1 MTASNGNSPTRLWAG
16 GPSVPLITAMN
27 DDESINYE
35 ALAKQTV
42 RLAKAGMGIVLLGT
56 NGEAS
61 HLSTEE
67 RKKCTVVV
75 RKALDDA
82 GFADAPLLVG
92 TGAGSAQTTIQVTKE
107 AAEAGASH
115 SIVIT
120 PGYFSFAMGRDRQ
133 AIKDFFIK
141 VFDESPIPVMIYNF
155 PGAAAGIDLTSDEII
170 ELSNHPNCFG
180 VKLTCAMI
188 GKGHRIAAYTQS
200 EAYLT
205 KQSASLKASTVTGQF
220 QVLPGFSEST
230 LPALVSRHTGCITG
244 TGNVIPKTIRKLW
257 DASVKGVKSD
267 AKALAEALELQDR
280 VAEADW
286 TIVKA
291 GIQGTK
297 YFLDHYVE
305 KGLGGPA
312 RLPLGTI
319 SPETK
324 KLIEVD
330 LKGAWEFEQS
340 L

>member
-1 MTASNGNSPTRLWAG
+1 MPSPSRVWAG
-16 GPSVPLITAMN
+16 GPSVPLVTPFHA
-27 DDESINYE
+27 DETIDFD
-35 ALAKQTV
+35 ALGKQAV

-61 HLSTEE
+61 HLSNEE
-67 RKKCTVVV
+67 RKQATVVV

-82 GFADAPLLVG
+82 GFSDAPLLVG
-92 TGAGSAQTTIQVTKE
+92 TGGGSAATTIQITKE
-107 AAEAGASH
+107 AAEAGATH

-120 PGYFSFAMGRDRQ
+120 PGYFAFMMGKDRE
-133 AIKDFFIK
+133 AIKAFFRK

-155 PGAAAGIDLTSDEII
+155 PGAAAGIDLNSDEIN
-170 ELSNHPNCFG
+170 ELADHPNCFG

-200 EAYLT
+200 PEYLAKKGT
-205 KQSASLKASTVTGQF
+205 YLQSVTATGNF

-230 LPALVSRHTGCITG
+230 LPALLSRHTGCITG
-244 TGNVIPKTIRKLW
+244 TGNCIPKTIRRLW
-257 DASVKGVKSD
+257 DTSVAGLKGD
-267 AKALAEALELQDR
+267 ANALAEALTLQDR

-305 KGLGGPA
+305 KGLGGSA
-312 RLPLGTI
+312 RLPLGLVPDAI
-319 SPETK
+319 K
-324 KLIEVD
+324 KMIEND
-330 LKGAWEFEQS
+330 LKEAWEFEQS

>member
-1 MTASNGNSPTRLWAG
+1 MSASRLWAG

-27 DDESINYE
+27 ADESINYD

-61 HLSTEE
+61 HLSNEE

-75 RKALDDA
+75 RKALDDN
-82 GFADAPLLVG
+82 GFKDEPLLVG
-92 TGAGSAQTTIQVTKE
+92 TGSGSAETTITVTKE
-107 AAEAGASH
+107 AAEAGATH

-120 PGYFSFAMGRDRQ
+120 PGYFSFAMGRDRK
-133 AIKDFFIK
+133 AIKDFFKK
-141 VFDESPIPVMIYNF
+141 VFDNSPIPVMIYNF
-155 PGAAAGIDLTSDEII
+155 PGAAAGIDLNSDEIN
-170 ELSNHPNCFG
+170 ELADHPNCFG

-200 EAYLT
+200 EEFVA
-205 KQSASLKASTVTGQF
+205 KRASQLKSQTATGQF

-230 LPALVSRHTGCITG
+230 LPALLSRHTGCITG
-244 TGNVIPKTIRKLW
+244 TGNAIPKTIKKLW
-257 DASVKGVKSD
+257 ETSVAGLKGDAS
-267 AKALAEALELQDR
+267 ALAEALKLQDR
-280 VAEADW
+280 VAQADW

-291 GIQGTK
+291 GIPGTK

-312 RLPLGTI
+312 RLPIGGITDDV
-319 SPETK
+319 K

-330 LKGAWEFEQS
+330 LKEAWEYEQT

>member
-1 MTASNGNSPTRLWAG
+1 MTVNGNAPSRLWAN
-16 GPSVPLITAMN
+16 GPSVPLVTPMN
-27 DDESINYE
+27 ADESVNYD

-61 HLSTEE
+61 HLSPAE
-67 RKKCTVVV
+67 RKQCTVVC

-92 TGAGSAQTTIQVTKE
+92 TGGGSAQTTIEITKE

-120 PGYFSFAMGRDRQ
+120 PGYFAFMMGRDRE
-133 AIKDFFIK
+133 AIKDFFKK

-155 PGAAAGIDLTSDEII
+155 PGAAAGIDLNSDEII
-170 ELSNHPNCFG
+170 ELANHPNCFG

-188 GKGHRIAAYTQS
+188 GKGHRIAAYTNS
-200 EAYLT
+200 PEYLA
-205 KQSASLKASTVTGQF
+205 KQGNFLKSCTVTGQF

-244 TGNVIPKTIRKLW
+244 TGNTIPKTIRKLW
-257 DASVKGVKSD
+257 DASVAGLKGD
-267 AKALAEALELQDR
+267 AKALAEAQELQDR

-305 KGLGGPA
+305 KGLGGSA
-312 RLPLGTI
+312 RLPLGPVTDSVKKMI
-319 SPETK
+319 ET
-324 KLIEVD
+324 D
-330 LKGAWEFEQS
+330 LKEAWEYEQS

>member
-1 MTASNGNSPTRLWAG
+1 MTTSNGNSPTRLWAG

-155 PGAAAGIDLTSDEII
+155 PGAASGIDLTSDEII

-200 EAYLT
+200 EAYLA

-230 LPALVSRHTGCITG
+230 LPALISRHTGCITG
-244 TGNVIPKTIRKLW
+244 TGNAIPKTIRKLW
-257 DASVKGVKSD
+257 ESSVKGVKGD

>member
-1 MTASNGNSPTRLWAG
+1 MSASRLWAG
-16 GPSVPLITAMN
+16 GPSVPLVTAMN
-27 DDESINYE
+27 ADESINYD

-42 RLAKAGMGIVLLGT
+42 RLAKAGLGIVLLGT

-61 HLSTEE
+61 HLSNEE
-67 RKKCTVVV
+67 RRKCTVVV
-75 RKALDDA
+75 RKALDDN
-82 GFADAPLLVG
+82 GFKDEPLLVG
-92 TGAGSAQTTIQVTKE
+92 TGSGSAETTITVTKE
-107 AAEAGASH
+107 AAEAGATH

-120 PGYFSFAMGRDRQ
+120 PGYFSFAMGRDRK
-133 AIKDFFIK
+133 AIKDFFKK
-141 VFDESPIPVMIYNF
+141 VFDNSPIPVMIYNF
-155 PGAAAGIDLTSDEII
+155 PGAAAGIDLNSDEIN
-170 ELSNHPNCFG
+170 ELADHPNCFG

-200 EAYLT
+200 EEFLA
-205 KQSASLKASTVTGQF
+205 KRASNLKSQTVTGQF

-230 LPALVSRHTGCITG
+230 LPALLSRHTGCITG
-244 TGNVIPKTIRKLW
+244 TGNAIPKTIRKLW
-257 DASVKGVKSD
+257 DTSVAGLKGD
-267 AKALAEALELQDR
+267 ANALAEALKLQDR

-291 GIQGTK
+291 GIPGTK

-312 RLPLGTI
+312 RLPIGSITDDV
-319 SPETK
+319 K

-330 LKGAWEFEQS
+330 LKEAWEYEQS

>member
-1 MTASNGNSPTRLWAG
+1 MAPSKVWAG
-16 GPSVPLITAMN
+16 GPSVPLVTPFKA
-27 DDESINYE
+27 DESIDFD
-35 ALAKQTV
+35 ALSKQAV

-61 HLSTEE
+61 HLSSEE
-67 RKKCTVVV
+67 RREATVVV

-92 TGAGSAQTTIQVTKE
+92 TGGGSAATTIQITTE
-107 AAEAGASH
+107 AAEAGATH

-120 PGYFSFAMGRDRQ
+120 PGYFAFMMGRDRE
-133 AIKDFFIK
+133 AIKAFFRK

-155 PGAAAGIDLTSDEII
+155 PGAAAGIDLNSDEIN
-170 ELSNHPNCFG
+170 ELAEHPNCFG

-200 EAYLT
+200 PEFLAKKGTWL
-205 KQSASLKASTVTGQF
+205 QSVTATGQF

-244 TGNVIPKTIRKLW
+244 TGNCIPKTIRKLW
-257 DASVKGVKSD
+257 DASVAGLKGD
-267 AKALAEALELQDR
+267 AAALAEAVALQDR

-305 KGLGGPA
+305 KGLGGSS
-312 RLPLGTI
+312 RLPLGPAPDAI
-319 SPETK
+319 KRMIET
-324 KLIEVD
+324 D
-330 LKGAWEFEQS
+330 LKEAWEFESS

>member
-1 MTASNGNSPTRLWAG
+1 MSAPRVWAG

-27 DDESINYE
+27 PDESINYD

-61 HLSTEE
+61 HLSHEE
-67 RKKCTVVV
+67 RKQATVVV
-75 RKALDDA
+75 RKALDDN
-82 GFADAPLLVG
+82 GFQNEPLLVG
-92 TGAGSAQTTIQVTKE
+92 TGSGSAETTIEVCKD
-107 AAEAGASH
+107 AAAAGATH
-115 SIVIT
+115 AIVIT
-120 PGYFSFAMGRDRQ
+120 PGYFAFMMGRDRK
-133 AIKDFFIK
+133 AIKDFFKK
-141 VFDESPIPVMIYNF
+141 VFDNSPIPVMIYNF
-155 PGAAAGIDLTSDEII
+155 PGAAAGIDLNSDEIN
-170 ELSNHPNCFG
+170 ELADHPNCFG

-200 EAYLT
+200 QEFLA
-205 KQSASLKASTVTGQF
+205 KRGDSLKASTATGQF

-244 TGNVIPKTIRKLW
+244 TGNAFPKTIRKLW
-257 DASVKGVKSD
+257 DSSVAGLKGDSQ
-267 AKALAEALELQDR
+267 ALAEALKLQDR

-291 GIQGTK
+291 GIPGTK

-305 KGLGGPA
+305 KGLGGNC
-312 RLPLGTI
+312 RLPLGTVSDEVKKMI
-319 SPETK
+319 ET
-324 KLIEVD
+324 D
-330 LKGAWEFEQS
+330 LKEAWEFEQS